1 MADEPGP
8 EGADAGPTWATGAED
23 YVPEEEPDEAEDN
36 PHFLPPFANEY
47 NREVSRVVKQK
58 EERQIAVTR
67 DLDDQNERVRV
78 MDEHLGN
85 VKQELTHTQALV
97 DAKNKE
103 IETEDHLRMLSQRE
117 GGRLV
122 QELKKIEVEKAEL
135 QERLNVVQTAIFQGN
150 ERMDS
155 FKQMMNWNQEELE
168 QWALAAAQKE
178 EDNLALLKYTRADEA
193 KIKELNLNLEKLTNS
208 LDDRKRALEDEVT
221 ETQAK
226 QIELDKTAEDFKALH
241 LERQNLVAQ
250 WETTIANMATRDED
264 IAAAGQKYGVLREK
278 MAVLETDI
286 AERRNFLAKEKKN
299 NEEVERQIVEKERVT
314 GLARD
319 ELRHHVEQVDG
330 LEDQVGLAQTELAKA
345 TTDVERLKVEVTN
358 GAEQIEADK
367 AKVERLKVR
376 LEETAARIAAENEV
390 TEKLG
395 KTAAEK
401 EQDRLAE
408 LKRIKQLEDEVAQLR
423 NTIFKQSQELFKQRK
438 EESNLLGEI
447 SGAETSKKNLI
458 AKINRLDAQA
468 LTQQEHVY
476 TAEFQIQ
483 LLERKVRRAEGE
495 RSESETKD
503 LNDKIAALN
512 QELDDKAAQGA
523 LLEKQAKKLENDLKN
538 AKRKAQE
545 QTAQEAKLTEEV
557 DEMGL
562 ENDTIGRN
570 IESFVQKKE
579 EVTVS
584 HDVLKLE
591 VRRVRDQLNGK
602 ADEVF
607 GLENRKAQLQLS
619 MEEREREIGVHS
631 QTLRAELK
639 LGEEDRAKVSKELK
653 ERMLKIEVLKKKY
666 AVLTGRMGDDGGN
679 DEEHTQAFYVIQ
691 AAQKREELQ
700 REGDALDAK
709 IRKAEKE
716 VRTLEKAMGKLY
728 AANEGLKGSFA
739 KVDTSSK
746 DFIEMQKLEKKFEGA
761 MDKRK
766 YMRRE
771 KESLESD
778 LSSMQQK
785 LASLR
790 LEQGALVQ
798 SVDELEKSIDRQGRE
813 VGEQAPRVEKAAAAA
828 NQARER
834 ARAAAGG
841 ESELV
846 EREVALAEMRE
857 SNRHALQC
865 IVDLVKD
872 YDEPQLEGTI
882 GELMGQLEL
891 RPPSRPGSAMG
902 QGGMERPGSVGSLSV
917 QSLELGA

>member
-1 MADEPGP
+1 V
-8 EGADAGPTWATGAED
+8 W
-23 YVPEEEPDEAEDN
+23 
-36 PHFLPPFANEY
+36 L
-47 NREVSRVVKQK
+47 Q
-58 EERQIAVTR
+58 
-67 DLDDQNERVRV
+67 
-78 MDEHLGN
+78 
-85 VKQELTHTQALV
+85 V
-97 DAKNKE
+97 DAKSKE
-103 IETEDHLRMLSQRE
+103 IETEDHLRMLAQRE

-122 QELKKIEVEKAEL
+122 QELKRIETEKAEL

-193 KIKELNLNLEKLTNS
+193 KIKELNLNLEKLTAA
-208 LDDRKRALEDEVT
+208 LDSRKHALEEEVT

-241 LERQNLVAQ
+241 LERQNLVQQ

-264 IAAAGQKYGVLREK
+264 IAQAGAKYAQLREQ
-278 MAVLETDI
+278 MSANETDI

-299 NEEVERQIVEKERVT
+299 NEEVEATIVVKERDV
-314 GLARD
+314 GRARD
-319 ELRHHVEQVDG
+319 ELRYHSEQVDG
-330 LEDQVGLAQTELAKA
+330 LEDQVGLAQSELAQA
-345 TTDVERLKVEVTN
+345 TTDVERLKVSVAA
-358 GAEQIEADK
+358 GAEQVEADK
-367 AKVERLKVR
+367 AKLEKLKIR
-376 LEETAARIAAENEV
+376 LEETAAKIAAENAV
-390 TEKLG
+390 TEKLD

-401 EQDRLAE
+401 EEDRLAE
-408 LKRIKQLEDEVAQLR
+408 IKRLKALEDEIAQLR
-423 NTIFKQSQELFKQRK
+423 NTIFKQSQELWKQRR

-447 SGAETSKKNLI
+447 SGAETSKKNLQ
-458 AKINRLDAQA
+458 AKINRLDAQS
-468 LTQQEHVY
+468 LKQQEHVY

-523 LLEKQAKKLENDLKN
+523 LLEKQAKKLQNDLKN
-538 AKRKAQE
+538 AKRKAAD
-545 QTAQEAKLTEEV
+545 QTKQEAKLTEEV
-557 DEMGL
+557 DELGL

-570 IESFVQKKE
+570 IESFIAKKE

-591 VRRVRDQLNGK
+591 VRRVRDTLNAK

-607 GLENRKAQLQLS
+607 GLENRKAQLALS
-619 MEEREREIGVHS
+619 MEEREREISVHT

-639 LGEEDRAKVSKELK
+639 LGEEDRSKVSKELK

-666 AVLTGRMGDDGGN
+666 GVLTGRMQSSEGVP

-700 REGDALDAK
+700 REGDMLDAK

-728 AANEGLKGSFA
+728 QANEGLKGSFA

-746 DFIEMQKLEKKFEGA
+746 SFIEMQKLEKKFEGA

-785 LASLR
+785 LASLK

-798 SVDELEKSIDRQGRE
+798 SVDELEKSIDRQAQE
-813 VGEQAPRVEKAAAAA
+813 IAEQAPRVEKAAAAA

-834 ARAAAGG
+834 VRTAGG
-841 ESELV
+841 GAELV
-846 EREVALAEMRE
+846 ERDVALAEMRE

-882 GELMGQLEL
+882 GSLMQELQL
-891 RPPSRPGSAMG
+891 RPPSRAD
-902 QGGMERPGSVGSLSV
+902 GGMGMSLDDGRPGSVGSLSV
-917 QSLELGA
+917 QSLELEA